1 MMNMTG
7 IDQWKGEMCL
17 IKGILSYTKP
27 EANSFYA
34 HRIKSKRTN
43 PCKKICPFEKTISQ
57 NY

>member
-27 EANSFYA
+27 EVYSFYA
-34 HRIKSKRTN
+34 DIIKIRRTN
-43 PCKKICPFEKTISQ
+43 PCKKNLHILKK
-57 NY
+57 

>member
-27 EANSFYA
+27 EAYSFYA
-34 HRIKSKRTN
+34 DIIKIRRTN
-43 PCKKICPFEKTISQ
+43 PCKKNLHLLKK
-57 NY
+57 